1 MGASGIRQLTWETSG
16 ALGDAG
22 LQPLGPLVSPRAAWG
37 DRKGAAFGPLL
48 VTYWKLLTTSSI
60 SRDLQA
66 PVTPPPAAPLSWVP
80 PCASYSAPSGPG
92 KTGTG
97 WVLFCLRVKVSL
109 CFGVRVPGLGA
120 STTPWEVC
128 GQSLSRTRPRLCIS
142 TRHACWPEG
151 PGRGGNEDLYFP
163 IPSHRY
169 SFIEPPVCPAPESQ
183 RGDSNPLLAHS
194 AARLLPPG
202 GPELGEPGAGP
213 VRSPACTHRAGSLPS
228 FSEQKQ
234 ILEGSGSRCL
244 GKVREETGKCV
255 GRNRSAPAWAPA
267 RFWVALDPSILHPD
281 PAQGTFHRLL
291 RVFSPLPPRG
301 AAVLRA
307 EGWPAPLRSA
317 QPYLLFRGVC

>member
-1 MGASGIRQLTWETSG
+1 MRTCIFPSHPTGIH
-16 ALGDAG
+16 
-22 LQPLGPLVSPRAAWG
+22 
-37 DRKGAAFGPLL
+37 
-48 VTYWKLLTTSSI
+48 
-60 SRDLQA
+60 
-66 PVTPPPAAPLSWVP
+66 
-80 PCASYSAPSGPG
+80 
-92 KTGTG
+92 
-97 WVLFCLRVKVSL
+97 
-109 CFGVRVPGLGA
+109 
-120 STTPWEVC
+120 
-128 GQSLSRTRPRLCIS
+128 SLSLQFARLPRVREGIPTRFWL
-142 TRHACWPEG
+142 
-151 PGRGGNEDLYFP
+151 
-163 IPSHRY
+163 IP
-169 SFIEPPVCPAPESQ
+169 
-183 RGDSNPLLAHS
+183 AHS

-267 RFWVALDPSILHPD
+267 QFWGALDPSVPDPD